1 MQIFGGT
8 MAYSFIIMTNNELVH
23 SKYKDEFEV
32 EYKKESY
39 EDLLLRVRDRVHMG
53 AKLLTHPL
61 SGSVKPNET
70 PFKTVYITKSK
81 GNMDMKSLEIIENAI
96 ITAKKFPIRF
106 PEMSDK
112 MREDFA
118 LIDLSLMES
127 ALPAATQA

>member
-8 MAYSFIIMTNNELVH
+8 MAYSFIIMTNNELVY
-23 SKYKDEFEV
+23 SKYKDEFEI
-32 EYKKESY
+32 EYKDESY
-39 EDLLLRVRDRVHMG
+39 EELLLRVRDKVHKG

-70 PFKTVYITKSK
+70 PFKTVYITTAK
-81 GNMDMKSLEIIENAI
+81 GDMDMRSLEIIENAI
-96 ITAKKFPIRF
+96 ITAKKFPVRF

>member
-70 PFKTVYITKSK
+70 PFKTVFITKTK
-81 GNMDMKSLEIIENAI
+81 GDMDMRSLEIIENAI

-127 ALPAATQA
+127 AIPAAIQA

>member
-8 MAYSFIIMTNNELVH
+8 MAYSFIIMTNNELVY
-23 SKYKDEFEV
+23 SKYKDEFEI
-32 EYKKESY
+32 EYKDESY
-39 EDLLLRVRDRVHMG
+39 EELLLRVRDKVHKG

-70 PFKTVYITKSK
+70 PFKTVYITKAK
-81 GNMDMKSLEIIENAI
+81 GDMDMRSLEIIENAI

>member
-8 MAYSFIIMTNNELVH
+8 MAYSFIIMTNNELVY

-70 PFKTVYITKSK
+70 PFKTVFITKTK
-81 GNMDMKSLEIIENAI
+81 GDMDMRSLEIIENAI

-127 ALPAATQA
+127 AIPSATQA

>member
-8 MAYSFIIMTNNELVH
+8 MAYSFIIMTNNELVY
-23 SKYKDEFEV
+23 SKYKDEFEI
-32 EYKKESY
+32 EYKDESY
-39 EDLLLRVRDRVHMG
+39 EELLLRVRDKVHKG

-70 PFKTVYITKSK
+70 PFKTVYITKAK
-81 GNMDMKSLEIIENAI
+81 GDMDMRSLEIIENAI
-96 ITAKKFPIRF
+96 ITAKKFPVRF
-106 PEMSDK
+106 PVMSDK